1 MDKKYLEMQ
10 AQISELKRQNA
21 ELTRQNTELDAKL
34 TDAYQINAR
43 AMSLEAE
50 KIRFNLQKEFSFL
63 LEDYKEFN
71 LSECSE
77 NNYESLQAIIKKCF
91 RAVERSTGVKF

>member
-10 AQISELKRQNA
+10 AQID
-21 ELTRQNTELDAKL
+21 ELTRQNAELDAKL

-43 AMSLEAE
+43 EASLEAE
-50 KIRFNLQKEFSFL
+50 RIRANLQRDFGYLFSDWA
-63 LEDYKEFN
+63 EYQN
-71 LSECSE
+71 SECSE